1 MPKIIGFI
9 LVKSFEKAYTKQT
22 KEVKDFF
29 RERRNLLLIEPL
41 HPILNNHPLHGKW
54 KGYRSINITG
64 DTRAIYKMEGFI
76 AIFYTIDTHSN
87 LYK

>member
-9 LVKSFEKAYTKQT
+9 LVKSFEKSYTKQA
-22 KEVKDFF
+22 KEVKDAF
-29 RERRNLLLIEPL
+29 RERRNLLLIDSL

-64 DTRAIYKMEGFI
+64 DIRAIYKMEGFI
-76 AIFYTIDTHSN
+76 AVFYVIDSHN
-87 LYK
+87 HLYK